1 MSDERTPLVHT
12 DGDCKCG
19 QFHPTDERTP
29 TAEPVS
35 RWQAF
40 LDHPRIHFNVDA
52 NRQFALQWLEDAEAE
67 IRAEAAQR
75 SKESLIAEGKT
86 IMRLDTVRDLTARAE
101 AAQRSTAERPWK
113 EWFEGCQQARAEA
126 DAKLITLRAEVERLY
141 TRLVV
146 DGNDVDVN
154 AYHNDP
160 IYKGIVYRIHRG
172 TPRAAL
178 AAALV
183 EKENPDER

>member
-101 AAQRSTAERPWK
+101 AAQRSTAEVERLRELNVALSDEAAADLERAQRFAKGLTVYASHLGNCPYESWNK
-113 EWFEGCQQARAEA
+113 PLTKCECGLFALLKQARA
-126 DAKLITLRAEVERLY
+126 TLAEP
-141 TRLVV
+141 
-146 DGNDVDVN
+146 D
-154 AYHNDP
+154 HDP
-160 IYKGIVYRIHRG
+160 
-172 TPRAAL
+172 A
-178 AAALV
+178 
-183 EKENPDER
+183 

>member
-1 MSDERTPLVHT
+1 MS
-12 DGDCKCG
+12 
-19 QFHPTDERTP
+19 DERTP
-29 TAEPVS
+29 TAEPVTVAAQGLLS
-35 RWQAF
+35 F
-40 LDHPRIHFNVDA
+40 LVSKGFPEVNVRNSMLA
-52 NRQFALQWLEDAEAE
+52 IE
-67 IRAEAAQR
+67 AEAAQR